1 MATIEIEVN
10 MTELLGAVWD
20 NINRNTSSWVYRYS
34 FDSDNNDGTEQVV
47 ITFENPYGDSE
58 VTTVVTPEAL
68 LTAFSGMVGKTIW
81 GSTVSSDPGM
91 MDALQADYCLQMA
104 IFGEEIYS

>member
-1 MATIEIEVN
+1 MATIQIEVD
-10 MTELLGAVWD
+10 TTKLLSAVWD
-20 NINRNTSSWVYRYS
+20 NISRNTSSWVHRYS

-58 VTTVVTPEAL
+58 VTTVVSPAAL

-81 GSTVSSDPGM
+81 GTPVSYDPEY

-104 IFGEEIYS
+104 IFGEEVYA

>member
-10 MTELLGAVWD
+10 MTNLLSAVWD
-20 NINRNTSSWVYRYS
+20 NIFQSTSSWVYRYS
-34 FDSDNNDGTEQVV
+34 FDSKNNDGTERVV
-47 ITFENPYGDSE
+47 ITFQNPYGDAE
-58 VTTVVTPEAL
+58 VITVVTPEAL

-81 GSTVSSDPGM
+81 GSTVSSDPEE